1 MTGDINYDGY
11 KFNQTTATVV
21 ANNTALSKDI
31 CSKCS
36 ARVGRWIDPN
46 FEYGVRNGPKDSLPL
61 CPARYQCVTNS
72 EKSMEGCCMKCS
84 FKHFC
89 PAGTI
94 GIGNSLTISSWN
106 RCPDGHICKPD
117 PETNEMKIKKCEA
130 GYICKDNHKMSCKD
144 VRQIPIDQG
153 YGDIHAG
160 SFCPE
165 GSSDLLFCKQGH
177 YCPADDMS
185 VSKPCEAGYFCPLKT
200 SKPSL
205 RCKGCKEGAFDLA
218 TFPFLTPLLYILN
231 CIIVLILINFC
242 VSKKFIK
249 PYRRKEKEKEKECSK
264 KTKTDE
270 STDDDIEYDYLFE
283 QHRVAHILDLIQDR
297 INNMSV
303 RNVDFGTFDL
313 HDDFNVEALFEQLDM
328 DCDNVLSYD
337 ELNVILQLS
346 DKQIKYFVQMMN
358 RKAEVNLANETVCK
372 SVFVDHFYDCL
383 SNATCIDPTAQE
395 AAQIFDRLDLN
406 QDGYIQ
412 GVELH
417 TSPINE
423 FLSSAQIQKII
434 KNFRNKLDGSGYA
447 PLCIHKEDFI
457 KYYPTL
463 LNDVAFQ
470 EAQKSRGI
478 DIAFEELKLTTKL
491 SEKKIKIVD
500 SLTGR
505 IQESSMTAIMGG
517 SGAGKTSLL
526 NALCGRAFY
535 GEVSGKIMINGNEG
549 RIEDHKNFL
558 GFVPQDDIMYGEL
571 TVLENLLYSGRF
583 RLPRGTSYEEIAELA
598 EEIIASLG
606 LVKVRNSIVG
616 NIEQRGISGGE
627 KKRVNIGL
635 ELMSKPRIL
644 FLDEPTSGLDASS
657 SSLVVGS
664 LRALLDDNGVTIVSV
679 IHQPRKSV
687 YDLFDNII
695 LLGSGGKMVYHGPA
709 KDAEVYFKTMGYTV
723 KPGENVAD
731 WMIDISTGCL
741 GLPPKTDIFGLISDK
756 KKAMKRKAQSIH
768 LDKKDYM
775 KLTNKFLY
783 DHWEEYFQLI
793 SKNNKAQYSSP
804 KPFMIPAMVKK
815 PSFFS
820 QFFIQLQRNVLVFK
834 RNIRSHLLDMF
845 IISIAITVTVAIS
858 GTFQF
863 VGEDYLE
870 QDLFIPLSNLA
881 TEDASKLPL
890 DKMFR
895 PYQAAAS
902 DKITDG
908 LQIAV
913 IGSVLVGLAATK
925 AISGKKLEFLR
936 ESSSGYNIDAYYLA
950 ITLVMTIEHSIQLIF
965 AGLICGVIRSTPSSW
980 CALIINFI
988 MLGWVCVSWAILF
1001 SVIVPPKNL
1010 TIVTGFFM
1018 AFFGLLFGGAISPV
1032 EYEDIYSKLYLEIL
1046 SGFLAPTRYFIET
1059 FVVSDFKCLPVQTGF
1074 TSFNS
1079 TRFPAENKSFFKNHL
1094 GQRDPNVGNHSC
1106 NGWYWGF
1113 LPSFFLGLSIR
1124 ILAMVLMHAPTPM
1137 LQRNS
1142 YKLPLLKGTRK
1153 WNWKSGKYPRLMML
1167 LLVFMPFVTFNFIVA
1182 KRDWVFFPGI

>member
-549 RIEDHKNFL
+549 RIEDHKHFV
-558 GFVPQDDIMYGEL
+558 GFVPQDDILYGEL
-571 TVLENLLYSGRF
+571 TVKENFLFAGRF
-583 RLPRGTSYEEIAELA
+583 RLPKGTPANEIVELA
-598 EEIIASLG
+598 EEVIASLG
-606 LVKVRNSIVG
+606 LVKVRDSIVG
-616 NIEQRGISGGE
+616 DVRRRGISGGE

-657 SSLVVGS
+657 SSLVMES
-664 LRALLDDNGVTIVSV
+664 LKKLVHDHGVTVTAV
-679 IHQPRKSV
+679 IHQPRKFV

-695 LLGSGGKMVYHGPA
+695 LLCSGGKMAYHGPTKNA
-709 KDAEVYFKTMGYTV
+709 TAYF
-723 KPGENVAD
+723 
-731 WMIDISTGCL
+731 
-741 GLPPKTDIFGLISDK
+741 
-756 KKAMKRKAQSIH
+756 
-768 LDKKDYM
+768 
-775 KLTNKFLY
+775 
-783 DHWEEYFQLI
+783 
-793 SKNNKAQYSSP
+793 
-804 KPFMIPAMVKK
+804 
-815 PSFFS
+815 
-820 QFFIQLQRNVLVFK
+820 
-834 RNIRSHLLDMF
+834 
-845 IISIAITVTVAIS
+845 
-858 GTFQF
+858 
-863 VGEDYLE
+863 
-870 QDLFIPLSNLA
+870 
-881 TEDASKLPL
+881 
-890 DKMFR
+890 
-895 PYQAAAS
+895 
-902 DKITDG
+902 
-908 LQIAV
+908 
-913 IGSVLVGLAATK
+913 
-925 AISGKKLEFLR
+925 
-936 ESSSGYNIDAYYLA
+936 ES
-950 ITLVMTIEHSIQLIF
+950 
-965 AGLICGVIRSTPSSW
+965 
-980 CALIINFI
+980 
-988 MLGWVCVSWAILF
+988 
-1001 SVIVPPKNL
+1001 
-1010 TIVTGFFM
+1010 
-1018 AFFGLLFGGAISPV
+1018 
-1032 EYEDIYSKLYLEIL
+1032 
-1046 SGFLAPTRYFIET
+1046 
-1059 FVVSDFKCLPVQTGF
+1059 
-1074 TSFNS
+1074 
-1079 TRFPAENKSFFKNHL
+1079 
-1094 GQRDPNVGNHSC
+1094 
-1106 NGWYWGF
+1106 
-1113 LPSFFLGLSIR
+1113 
-1124 ILAMVLMHAPTPM
+1124 
-1137 LQRNS
+1137 
-1142 YKLPLLKGTRK
+1142 
-1153 WNWKSGKYPRLMML
+1153 
-1167 LLVFMPFVTFNFIVA
+1167 
-1182 KRDWVFFPGI
+1182 